1 MASTELELYY
11 ERKIRIAL
19 DALDE
24 LDRLELLPGLA
35 SAARDSVS
43 EQKPSWH
50 REDALARAQYAG
62 IRSGQSVLALPA
74 ASQREAISKL
84 CDEVEKQIN
93 ADKANSAAMTAAGK
107 FADLLTKL
115 KATV

>member
-1 MASTELELYY
+1 M
-11 ERKIRIAL
+11 
-19 DALDE
+19 
-24 LDRLELLPGLA
+24 P
-35 SAARDSVS
+35 
-43 EQKPSWH
+43 
-50 REDALARAQYAG
+50 
-62 IRSGQSVLALPA
+62 LPA